1 MTKVII
7 LDVADFQ
14 KGKRCKYKR
23 LCSKVSIESLQ
34 KVLDEQH
41 EILSNLD
48 GSPAE
53 YALTYTAYEPVN
65 TWLESYID
73 KRKRR
78 TYGKY
83 RAG

>member
-14 KGKRCKYKR
+14 EGTRCKYKR
-23 LCSKVSIESLQ
+23 LCSKASIESLQ
-34 KVLDEQH
+34 TVLDDYH
-41 EILSNLD
+41 EYLSNLD
-48 GSPAE
+48 GSPSE
-53 YALTYTAYEPVN
+53 NALTSAAYGPVN

>member
-1 MTKVII
+1 MGRII
-7 LDVADFQ
+7 YLDVDDFQ

-23 LCSKVSIESLQ
+23 LCSKASIESLQ
-34 KVLDEQH
+34 KVLDENN

-53 YALTYTAYEPVN
+53 NALTYTAYEPVN

>member
-7 LDVADFQ
+7 LDIADFQ

-34 KVLDEQH
+34 KVLDEHH
-41 EILSNLD
+41 EILSSLD

-53 YALTYTAYEPVN
+53 NALTSAAYGPVN

>member
-1 MTKVII
+1 MLLI
-7 LDVADFQ
+7 FN
-14 KGKRCKYKR
+14 
-23 LCSKVSIESLQ
+23 KVSVVNTKGYALKHQ
-34 KVLDEQH
+34 LRAFKQVLDEHH

-53 YALTYTAYEPVN
+53 NALTSAAYGPVN

-73 KRKRR
+73 KRRRR